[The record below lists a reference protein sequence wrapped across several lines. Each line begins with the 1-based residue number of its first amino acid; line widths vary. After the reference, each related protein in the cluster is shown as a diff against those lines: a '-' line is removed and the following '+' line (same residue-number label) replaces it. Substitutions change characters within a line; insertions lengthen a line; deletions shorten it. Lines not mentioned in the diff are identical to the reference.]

1 MKNRIVKAMMISVT
15 MMMMVTGCEDTAKS
29 NDVKSIET
37 SVELPQNMTDDFQPE
52 IYYIDSQEESDK
64 CYEALQRRKGKIRED
79 MTQAQLAQKLGLT
92 KSVISAYE
100 TGLRLPSYD
109 VLIHVSKI
117 FKVSTDYLLGVES
130 QHDLD
135 LSGISDDEVAALKN
149 LIKAMRNRH

>member
-1 MKNRIVKAMMISVT
+1 MHLLSH
-15 MMMMVTGCEDTAKS
+15 
-29 NDVKSIET
+29 
-37 SVELPQNMTDDFQPE
+37 PY
-52 IYYIDSQEESDK
+52 IYYTIHLPRGQLIEDIFHQTNTHNIVHLSKGDIDMVDFGNTLK
-64 CYEALQRRKGKIRED
+64 TLRLREN

-135 LSGISDDEVAALKN
+135 LSGISDDEVIALKN
-149 LIKAMRNRH
+149 LIKVMRNRH